1 MLISLIVKLYNFT
14 KLQFIPA
21 PALQKRNAR
30 PLLLCLHCC
39 DWLEEKW
46 SGVRRTDTIKAPY
59 LMDRTQEVN
68 MYLSSQIVFSRAI
81 CSLRTSQSKSCELN
95 NQWLPFWQP
104 QGYLAE
110 DRERESV
117 YVCYE
122 KGKKLS
128 VAFFD
133 PWRQARTEP
142 FSSFTNF
149 FFPWVTTCHWYQ
161 EDKC

>member
-122 KGKKLS
+122 KGKNCSIFWSLEAS
-128 VAFFD
+128 EDRTIFFL
-133 PWRQARTEP
+133 
-142 FSSFTNF
+142 
-149 FFPWVTTCHWYQ
+149 Y
-161 EDKC
+161 

>member
-1 MLISLIVKLYNFT
+1 ME
-14 KLQFIPA
+14 
-21 PALQKRNAR
+21 
-30 PLLLCLHCC
+30 
-39 DWLEEKW
+39 W
-46 SGVRRTDTIKAPY
+46 TDTIKAPY

-68 MYLSSQIVFSRAI
+68 MYLSSQIVFSCAI

-149 FFPWVTTCHWYQ
+149 FPPLGDNLSLVSGGQMLIERDTRRCSFEKGHCTG
-161 EDKC
+161 K